1 MSQIQRSPEQWF
13 AEAAHWYAEKHQG
26 CPWCK
31 GANCVYKSSRRGLT
45 EYRCGTCDF
54 LVCLDGKI
62 GRYFMGPGTTR
73 RTVLTMHALAVFGPE
88 ESGPLSKR

>member
-1 MSQIQRSPEQWF
+1 M
-13 AEAAHWYAEKHQG
+13 ALAYAG
-26 CPWCK
+26 TSATGASTSSDWK

-73 RTVLTMHALAVFGPE
+73 RTVPTMHALAVFGPE
-88 ESGPLSKR
+88 ESGPRSKR

>member
-1 MSQIQRSPEQWF
+1 MASITSNFAVEGTPVSEPTYNAVNWF
-13 AEAAHWYAEKHQG
+13 KEAVEWYADKHQG

-62 GRYFMGPGTTR
+62 GR
-73 RTVLTMHALAVFGPE
+73 A
-88 ESGPLSKR
+88 